1 MVPRVAISGG
11 LAPMRGPAGI
21 EFHPCWRRG
30 ELSLADA
37 LLLAR
42 DRDLQ
47 SGFTSIGPHRA
58 DWHVSHGA
66 LPNGETLSRGQAKLT
81 ALTCVLAQAEHY
93 VERRGE
99 WPVVLLDDLASELD
113 RAHQQRVL
121 ARLAAGQAQVFVT
134 GTELPAEAALHGHEH
149 VVFHVEQGR
158 VDRSEEHTCEL
169 QSLMRNQYV
178 VIGLKKK

>member
-1 MVPRVAISGG
+1 MTRPPPRSPRPDT
-11 LAPMRGPAGI
+11 LFPYPTLFR
-21 EFHPCWRRG
+21 
-30 ELSLADA
+30 S
-37 LLLAR
+37 
-42 DRDLQ
+42 
-47 SGFTSIGPHRA
+47 GPHRA

-121 ARLAAGQAQVFVT
+121 ARLAAGQAQVFGT
-134 GTELPAEAALHGHEH
+134 GNEL
-149 VVFHVEQGR
+149 
-158 VDRSEEHTCEL
+158 DRKSTRLNSSH
-169 QSLMRNQYV
+169 
-178 VIGLKKK
+178 

>member
-1 MVPRVAISGG
+1 M
-11 LAPMRGPAGI
+11 LGPAGI
-21 EFHPCWRRG
+21 EFHPGWRRD

-81 ALTCVLAQAEHY
+81 ALTFVLAQAEPY

-113 RAHQQRVL
+113 RAHQQARNRV
-121 ARLAAGQAQVFVT
+121 
-134 GTELPAEAALHGHEH
+134 
-149 VVFHVEQGR
+149 VEGKRRSVR
-158 VDRSEEHTCEL
+158 VDPGGRLT
-169 QSLMRNQYV
+169 
-178 VIGLKKK
+178 IKKKNTHHI

>member
-1 MVPRVAISGG
+1 MRISDWSSDV
-11 LAPMRGPAGI
+11 
-21 EFHPCWRRG
+21 C
-30 ELSLADA
+30 SSD
-37 LLLAR
+37 LLAR

-121 ARLAAGQAQVFVT
+121 ARLAAGQT
-134 GTELPAEAALHGHEH
+134 GRASRRE
-149 VVFHVEQGR
+149 R
-158 VDRSEEHTCEL
+158 VC
-169 QSLMRNQYV
+169 QYV
-178 VIGLKKK
+178 

>member
-1 MVPRVAISGG
+1 MTRLREAYLAQLQVPLGAISGE
-11 LAPMRGPAGI
+11 LAPMLGPAGI
-21 EFHPCWRRG
+21 EFHPGWRRD

-81 ALTCVLAQAEHY
+81 ALTCVLAQAEPY

-99 WPVVLLDDLASELD
+99 
-113 RAHQQRVL
+113 
-121 ARLAAGQAQVFVT
+121 
-134 GTELPAEAALHGHEH
+134 
-149 VVFHVEQGR
+149 
-158 VDRSEEHTCEL
+158 RSEEHTSEL
-169 QSLMRNQYV
+169 QSLMRHSYAV
-178 VIGLKKK
+178 FCL

>member
-1 MVPRVAISGG
+1 MRISDWSSDV
-11 LAPMRGPAGI
+11 
-21 EFHPCWRRG
+21 C
-30 ELSLADA
+30 SSD
-37 LLLAR
+37 LLAR

-99 WPVVLLDDLASELD
+99 WPVVLPDDLASELD

-121 ARLAAGQAQVFVT
+121 PRLAAGQAQVFVT
-134 GTELPAEAALHGHEH
+134 GTALPADARLRGPETRRAPCRERGC
-149 VVFHVEQGR
+149 R
-158 VDRSEEHTCEL
+158 C
-169 QSLMRNQYV
+169 M
-178 VIGLKKK
+178 

>member
-1 MVPRVAISGG
+1 WDHELAEVGEPMTRLREAYLAQLQVSLGAISVE
-11 LAPMRGPAGI
+11 LAPALGTT
-21 EFHPCWRRG
+21 ETTFHPGWRRD

-47 SGFTSIGPHRA
+47 AGFTSVGPHRA
-58 DWHVSHGA
+58 DWRVRHGA
-66 LPNGETLSRGQAKLT
+66 LPNGEALSRGQAKLT

-93 VERRGE
+93 VDRRGE

-121 ARLAAGQAQVFVT
+121 ARLAAGRGQV
-134 GTELPAEAALHGHEH
+134 
-149 VVFHVEQGR
+149 
-158 VDRSEEHTCEL
+158 
-169 QSLMRNQYV
+169 
-178 VIGLKKK
+178 